1 MLRFVEISMQQL
13 YVNHVGDVWT
23 VCLDWLLLF
32 GILALLMNIMV
43 DPMIIYYNFADI
55 IDMLVFTKVRNDD
68 MIILI
73 SVSIII
79 KIARFILV

>member
-1 MLRFVEISMQQL
+1 MLRFVEISMLQL

-23 VCLDWLLLF
+23 VYLDWLLLF

>member
-1 MLRFVEISMQQL
+1 
-13 YVNHVGDVWT
+13 
-23 VCLDWLLLF
+23 
-32 GILALLMNIMV
+32 MNIMV